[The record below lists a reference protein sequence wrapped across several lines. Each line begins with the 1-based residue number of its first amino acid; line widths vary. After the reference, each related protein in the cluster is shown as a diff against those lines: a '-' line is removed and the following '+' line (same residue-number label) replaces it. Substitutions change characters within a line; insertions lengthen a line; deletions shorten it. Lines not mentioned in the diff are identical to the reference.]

1 MRYQPNNRLT
11 LLINGTDYFPALI
24 AAIDAARDEIFLESY
39 LYEADGTGRLV
50 SARLMRAARRGVRVQ
65 LLIDGFGAGH
75 LPFKLRE
82 SFARAGVRLLFF
94 RPESSLFSLKRQRLR
109 RMHRKLAAIDNRV
122 GFVGGINILD
132 DIDQPDWPPRY
143 DYALAIEG
151 PLVAELRLAAEK
163 LWRRECWRQFRR
175 EWSRLPRRLTLP
187 LPAGDTA
194 AALVIRDN
202 FRHRRAIENAY
213 LEAIRA
219 ARQEIVIANAY
230 FLPGRSFRAA
240 LVAAAQRGVRV
251 VVLLQGQVDN
261 PLIHYATRDFY
272 RHLVDAGIEI
282 HEYVKGLMHAKVAV
296 IDRLWTTVGSSNI
309 DPFSL
314 MLAREANIVVQDP
327 KLAAQLRDD
336 LQRAIDGDSR
346 RVIPSSLVKAPWWR
360 RMVPSCAYLL
370 VRLLM
375 EMTGY
380 GHKEYRED

>member
-1 MRYQPNNRLT
+1 MRYQPNNQIT
-11 LLINGTDYFPALI
+11 LLINGTDYFPALLR
-24 AAIDAARDEIFLESY
+24 AIDAAREEIFLESY
-39 LYEADGTGRLV
+39 LFEADVTGRQV

-65 LLIDGFGAGH
+65 LLIDGFGAGD
-75 LPFKLRE
+75 LPWSLRR

-94 RPESSLFSLKRQRLR
+94 RPEVSRLSLKRQRLR
-109 RMHRKLAAIDNRV
+109 RMHRKLAAIDNRI

-143 DYALAIEG
+143 DYALRIEG
-151 PLVAELRLAAEK
+151 PLAAELRLAAVK
-163 LWRRECWRQFRR
+163 LWRQECWRQLKRD
-175 EWSRLPRRLTLP
+175 WSRLPRRMTLP
-187 LPAGDTA
+187 PPAGEVS

-213 LEAIRA
+213 LDAIRQ
-219 ARQEIVIANAY
+219 ARHEIVLANAY

-261 PLIHYATRDFY
+261 PLIHYATRDLY
-272 RHLVDAGIEI
+272 RHLVDAGVEI

-296 IDRLWTTVGSSNI
+296 IDRLWVTVGSSNI

-314 MLAREANIVVQDP
+314 MLAREANVVVQHAP
-327 KLAAQLRDD
+327 LAAELRKD
-336 LQRAIDGDSR
+336 LQRAIESDCQQ
-346 RVIPSSLVKAPWWR
+346 VVPASLVKAPWWR
-360 RMVPSCAYLL
+360 RLVPWCAYLL

-380 GHKEYRED
+380 GHREYREE